1 MAHGSRV
8 AGHAAAWAFVV
19 MGSGCGGRTAF
30 DAEQASEI
38 DGAPLLSGAPSGP
51 AEDAGL
57 DPCPAAV
64 PAGAGRPMTDNCSTR
79 DGRSRVAGPSS
90 PHVRWARQAPG
101 TPMTYGGLSAD
112 ASGSVYLATSA
123 SAGAASASL
132 VRFDGSTGTIAWTQS
147 IASSGVPALLLA
159 SGVYVYQPTLGAPD
173 FAQVDPSTGV
183 ASGRTI
189 PLSDG
194 TPAVGSDGSFYGYNG
209 DSGLAVARSTPD
221 GRIAWQSGDLSQGTG
236 SGNVVALGPGDL
248 VLDTISFPNGAPW
261 AVIALDPATGAER
274 WRYAQAQ
281 PGVVSPARV
290 RPDGSI
296 AVQSMGGPS
305 NQLLILES
313 TGTLRATIDLGA
325 LGATS
330 AQLSA
335 VNADGSFLL
344 ADLSTI
350 FKVTASGEL
359 AWMSPAFAEPEGV
372 LYAARGRVI
381 VADGAFLKGLS
392 PATGEVAWTV
402 PLVSA
407 SGGVK
412 DMTLASGGAIVV
424 LQGDGTLFGASD

>member
-1 MAHGSRV
+1 
-8 AGHAAAWAFVV
+8 
-19 MGSGCGGRTAF
+19 
-30 DAEQASEI
+30 
-38 DGAPLLSGAPSGP
+38 
-51 AEDAGL
+51 
-57 DPCPAAV
+57 
-64 PAGAGRPMTDNCSTR
+64 
-79 DGRSRVAGPSS
+79 
-90 PHVRWARQAPG
+90 
-101 TPMTYGGLSAD
+101 
-112 ASGSVYLATSA
+112 
-123 SAGAASASL
+123 
-132 VRFDGSTGTIAWTQS
+132 
-147 IASSGVPALLLA
+147 
-159 SGVYVYQPTLGAPD
+159 
-173 FAQVDPSTGV
+173 
-183 ASGRTI
+183 
-189 PLSDG
+189 
-194 TPAVGSDGSFYGYNG
+194 VGSDGSFYGYNG